1 MNTPFCQN
9 HRAHRA
15 SAAAGFTLVE
25 MMVAISLLMLLM
37 LVTVYI
43 LNAVT
48 TIDTRTRAKV
58 DTFREA
64 RAGFEVMTRRVSQGM
79 LNTYWDYF
87 DANGKTR
94 DPLSTVPFVAKT
106 YGRQSELHFVSG
118 PTKLGGASALLPAA
132 TLLSVTHGLFFQSPQ
147 GLTTSAATVSANL
160 PNLLNVSG
168 YFIEYTNDAAAKTE
182 RGYSDRPAFLTS
194 GTPLPPPRWR
204 FRLTELNQ
212 GSEYFQVYR
221 TTAPRSNLAPFSWFR
236 TPLTRP
242 ALTTEPASTRV
253 LAENVVALIVLP
265 HRSPN
270 DPVPPGAQTQLA
282 PAYLYDSRGYVT
294 APTDPYALLTQN
306 QLPTMVQVTM
316 VVLDE
321 RSADRFQSSLGASPG
336 TIATATT
343 KLGLT
348 TGTSGLF
355 VKPSSKANPTPAEE
369 KDQYLTDLQT
379 LEKKLVE
386 LNVTY
391 RIFSTDVSILQAKW
405 SE

>member
-9 HRAHRA
+9 HRANRP
-15 SAAAGFTLVE
+15 SATAGFTLVE

-64 RAGFEVMTRRVSQGM
+64 RAGFEVMTRRVSQAM
-79 LNTYWDYF
+79 LNTYWDYEF
-87 DANGKTR
+87 PNNDRSQPPTKY
-94 DPLSTVPFVAKT
+94 V
-106 YGRQSELHFVSG
+106 RQSELHFVSG
-118 PTKLGGASALLPAA
+118 PMKIGTAALLPA
-132 TLLSVTHGLFFQSPQ
+132 TGLLSVTHGLFLQSPQ
-147 GLTTSAATVSANL
+147 GLTTSTATVSANL

-168 YFIEYTNDAAAKTE
+168 YFIEYTNDMAAKTE
-182 RGYSDRPAFLTS
+182 RGYADRPDFLTK
-194 GTPLPPPRWR
+194 GTPVPPPRWR

-221 TTAPRSNLAPFSWFR
+221 TTAAGSNLVPFSWFR
-236 TPLTRP
+236 LPLTRP
-242 ALTTEPASTRV
+242 ALTTEPANTRV

-282 PAYLYDSRGYVT
+282 PAYLYDSRGYVG
-294 APTDPYALLTQN
+294 APSDPSALLSRN
-306 QLPTMVQVTM
+306 QLPPMVQVTM

-348 TGTSGLF
+348 SGTSGLF
-355 VKPSSKANPTPAEE
+355 IKPSSKSNPTPAEE

-379 LEKKLVE
+379 LEKTLVG

>member
-1 MNTPFCQN
+1 MNSSSPANC
-9 HRAHRA
+9 RATR
-15 SAAAGFTLVE
+15 GFTLVE
-25 MMVAISLLMLLM
+25 MMVSMVLLMLLM

-43 LNAVT
+43 LNAVS

-87 DANGKTR
+87 DASGKSR
-94 DPLSTVPFVAKT
+94 DPLSSAPFVAKT

-118 PTKLGGASALLPAA
+118 PTKLGGTSALLPAA
-132 TLLSVTHGLFFQSPQ
+132 GLLSVTHGLFFQSPQ

-168 YFIEYTNDAAAKTE
+168 YYLEYTSDMAAKTE
-182 RGYSDRPAFLTS
+182 RGYADRPTFLTT
-194 GTPLPPPRWR
+194 GTPLPPARWR

-221 TTAPRSNLAPFSWFR
+221 LTAGGLTSFDWFR
-236 TPLTRP
+236 LPLKRP
-242 ALTTEPASTRV
+242 APTTEPAPTRV
-253 LAENVVALIVLP
+253 LAENVIALVVLP

-270 DPVPPGAQTQLA
+270 DPVPAGAPTQLA
-282 PAYLYDSRGYVT
+282 PNYYYDSREYLLPGKS
-294 APTDPYALLTQN
+294 ADALALLTRN
-306 QLPTMVQVTM
+306 QLPPMVQVTM

-321 RSADRFQSSLGASPG
+321 RSAERFQSTLSTPG
-336 TIATATT
+336 TIATATD
-343 KLGLT
+343 KLGT
-348 TGTSGLF
+348 TSLF
-355 VKPSSKANPTPAEE
+355 AKPSTSSAEDQSQYKA
-369 KDQYLTDLQT
+369 DLQT
-379 LEKKLVE
+379 LEDKLIG
-386 LNVTY
+386 LNLSY

>member
-1 MNTPFCQN
+1 MNSSSPTNC
-9 HRAHRA
+9 RA
-15 SAAAGFTLVE
+15 SRGFTLVE
-25 MMVAISLLMLLM
+25 MMVSMVLLMLLM

-43 LNAVT
+43 LNAVS
-48 TIDTRTRAKV
+48 TIDNRTRAKV

-87 DANGKTR
+87 DASGKTR

-118 PTKLGGASALLPAA
+118 PTKLGASPLLPDS
-132 TLLSVTHGLFFQSPQ
+132 TNSKLLSVTHGLFFQSPQ

-168 YFIEYTNDAAAKTE
+168 YFLEYTSDMAAKSE
-182 RGYSDRPAFLTS
+182 RGYADRPDFLTKN
-194 GTPLPPPRWR
+194 TPLPPVRWR

-221 TTAPRSNLAPFSWFR
+221 ATAAGSSLKPFDWFR

-242 ALTTEPASTRV
+242 APTTEPVNTRV
-253 LAENVVALIVLP
+253 LAENVVALVVLP
-265 HRSPN
+265 HRSPH
-270 DPVPPGAQTQLA
+270 DPVPAGAPAQLA
-282 PAYLYDSRGYVT
+282 PFYYYDSREYLLPGKL
-294 APTDPYALLTQN
+294 ADAQALLTRN
-306 QLPTMVQVTM
+306 QLPPMVQVTM

-321 RSADRFQSSLGASPG
+321 RSAERFQSTLSTPG
-336 TIATATT
+336 TIATATD
-343 KLGLT
+343 KLGT
-348 TGTSGLF
+348 TNLF
-355 VKPSSKANPTPAEE
+355 AKPSTGSVEDKGQYKA
-369 KDQYLTDLQT
+369 DLQT
-379 LEKKLVE
+379 LEDKLNE
-386 LNVTY
+386 LKLTY